1 MVKIAI
7 LGFGVVGSGTA
18 EVLTENKKIIEE
30 RLGCEYSIKYILDL
44 RDFPDSPYGDRVV
57 HDINEILSDDEIVLV
72 CETMGGVNPAFDLL
86 KTAIEKEDLL

>member
-30 RLGCEYSIKYILDL
+30 RLGCEYEIKYILDL
-44 RDFPDSPYGDRVV
+44 RDFPDSPFAD
-57 HDINEILSDDEIVLV
+57 
-72 CETMGGVNPAFDLL
+72 
-86 KTAIEKEDLL
+86 